1 MLHIGGSFGFFLNKG
16 RYFKECSLLCMKIG
30 AVRQSADNSVRKER
44 ELFAG

>member
-1 MLHIGGSFGFFLNKG
+1 MREIVV
-16 RYFKECSLLCMKIG
+16 LCMKIGAVLIGFYNLRLDIG